1 MARFRTCA
9 ALTHSRDD
17 RESPAKTAPVRP
29 YNRSMNDKEQRVE
42 AAKRQVWRDI
52 IMKRY
57 SQTQEDTEKWAANFD
72 RDLEEYV
79 QARIAAAKGE

>member
-1 MARFRTCA
+1 MKN
-9 ALTHSRDD
+9 
-17 RESPAKTAPVRP
+17 EAKNA
-29 YNRSMNDKEQRVE
+29 KEQRVE
-42 AAKRQVWRDI
+42 AAKRQVWRNI

-79 QARIAAAKGE
+79 QTRIAAAKGE

>member
-1 MARFRTCA
+1 MKN
-9 ALTHSRDD
+9 
-17 RESPAKTAPVRP
+17 EAKNA
-29 YNRSMNDKEQRVE
+29 KEQRVE

-79 QARIAAAKGE
+79 QTRIAAAKGE

>member
-1 MARFRTCA
+1 MKN
-9 ALTHSRDD
+9 
-17 RESPAKTAPVRP
+17 EAKNA
-29 YNRSMNDKEQRVE
+29 KEQRVE
-42 AAKRQVWRDI
+42 AAKRQVWHDI

-79 QARIAAAKGE
+79 QTRIAAAKGE

>member
-1 MARFRTCA
+1 MKN
-9 ALTHSRDD
+9 
-17 RESPAKTAPVRP
+17 EAKNA
-29 YNRSMNDKEQRVE
+29 KEQRVE

-52 IMKRY
+52 IMKHY

-79 QARIAAAKGE
+79 QTRIAAAKGE

>member
-1 MARFRTCA
+1 MKN
-9 ALTHSRDD
+9 
-17 RESPAKTAPVRP
+17 EAKNA
-29 YNRSMNDKEQRVE
+29 KEQRVE

-57 SQTQEDTEKWAANFD
+57 SQTQEDTEKWTANFD
-72 RDLEEYV
+72 HDLEEYV

>member
-1 MARFRTCA
+1 MKN
-9 ALTHSRDD
+9 
-17 RESPAKTAPVRP
+17 EAKNA
-29 YNRSMNDKEQRVE
+29 KEQRVE

-72 RDLEEYV
+72 RALEEYV

>member
-1 MARFRTCA
+1 MKN
-9 ALTHSRDD
+9 
-17 RESPAKTAPVRP
+17 EAKNA
-29 YNRSMNDKEQRVE
+29 KEQRVE

-57 SQTQEDTEKWAANFD
+57 SQTQEDTEKWTSNFD
-72 RDLEEYV
+72 HDLEEYV

>member
-1 MARFRTCA
+1 MA
-9 ALTHSRDD
+9 
-17 RESPAKTAPVRP
+17 P
-29 YNRSMNDKEQRVE
+29 YNQSMNGKEERVE
-42 AAKRQVWRDI
+42 ATKRQVWRDI

-57 SQTQEDTEKWAANFD
+57 AQTNKDVDKWAANFD

>member
-1 MARFRTCA
+1 
-9 ALTHSRDD
+9 
-17 RESPAKTAPVRP
+17 
-29 YNRSMNDKEQRVE
+29 MNGKEERVE

-52 IMKRY
+52 VMKRY

>member
-1 MARFRTCA
+1 MKN
-9 ALTHSRDD
+9 
-17 RESPAKTAPVRP
+17 EAKNA
-29 YNRSMNDKEQRVE
+29 KEQRVE

-79 QARIAAAKGE
+79 QARIAVAKGE

>member
-1 MARFRTCA
+1 MKN
-9 ALTHSRDD
+9 
-17 RESPAKTAPVRP
+17 EAKNA
-29 YNRSMNDKEQRVE
+29 KEQRVE

>member
-1 MARFRTCA
+1 MKN
-9 ALTHSRDD
+9 
-17 RESPAKTAPVRP
+17 EAKNAK
-29 YNRSMNDKEQRVE
+29 DQRVE

>member
-1 MARFRTCA
+1 MKN
-9 ALTHSRDD
+9 
-17 RESPAKTAPVRP
+17 EAKNT
-29 YNRSMNDKEQRVE
+29 KEQRVE

>member
-1 MARFRTCA
+1 
-9 ALTHSRDD
+9 
-17 RESPAKTAPVRP
+17 
-29 YNRSMNDKEQRVE
+29 MNGKEERVE
-42 AAKRQVWRDI
+42 ATKRQVWRDI
-52 IMKRY
+52 VMKRY

>member
-1 MARFRTCA
+1 MKN
-9 ALTHSRDD
+9 
-17 RESPAKTAPVRP
+17 EAKNA
-29 YNRSMNDKEQRVE
+29 KEQRVE
-42 AAKRQVWRDI
+42 AAKRRVWRDI

>member
-1 MARFRTCA
+1 MKN
-9 ALTHSRDD
+9 
-17 RESPAKTAPVRP
+17 EAKNA
-29 YNRSMNDKEQRVE
+29 KEQRVE

-79 QARIAAAKGE
+79 QTRIAAAKRE